1 MAVNGPSGAA
11 AGDRVGALRR
21 LKLRAL
27 VRSRWDSDGDLLDGG
42 VPGGAVLREA
52 DGPAGWVLV
61 DDGQVSGLGAALAW
75 GRRHYRDELHVLVE
89 DRGGSPAPSG
99 VLARRAAAF
108 TTAPSVWRVDDR
120 VLHRAEPLPAVLADV
135 HDGPDVLPADVLDGL
150 AAQISEHGADPIVEH
165 GVLRAEVL
173 GLEVARAVRSPVGEW
188 TLEVGV
194 GRHDRE
200 ARREFRPNEP
210 AGDALDDV
218 VGLVRTW
225 RSAGAIRHQA
235 NILSQERWLR
245 AVAVAHP
252 DLAGVASLTPVASP
266 LPREDLRSSAPA
278 GAVGLD
284 AAGVPVVV
292 VCSTGIDVDLVPTAA
307 DIRLHHAPEARL
319 VLLLPEPDAYPVTR
333 QLAAALINPAEVRTV
348 PGDWAGLL

>member
-27 VRSRWDSDGDLLDGG
+27 VRSRWESDGDLLDGG
-42 VPGGAVLREA
+42 IPGGAVLREA

-61 DDGQVSGLGAALAW
+61 DEGAVSGLGAALAW
-75 GRRHYRDELHVLVE
+75 GRRHDRDELHVLVE

-108 TTAPSVWRVDDR
+108 TAAPSVWRVDDR
-120 VLHRAEPLPAVLADV
+120 ILHRAEPLPAVLADV
-135 HDGPDVLPADVLDGL
+135 HEGPDVVPADVLDGL

-252 DLAGVASLTPVASP
+252 DLAGAASLTPVASP

-319 VLLLPEPDAYPVTR
+319 VLLLPESDAYPVTR
-333 QLAAALINPAEVRTV
+333 QLAAALIEPAEVRTV